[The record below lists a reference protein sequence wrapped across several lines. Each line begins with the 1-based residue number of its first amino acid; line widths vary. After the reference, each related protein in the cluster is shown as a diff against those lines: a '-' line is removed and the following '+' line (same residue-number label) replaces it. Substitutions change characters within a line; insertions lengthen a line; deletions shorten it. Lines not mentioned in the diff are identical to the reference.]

1 MKRCPSCN
9 RTYTDEALSFCL
21 EDGTPLLIEAPTP
34 ATAGTLPYPPP
45 RDTDPPP
52 TQVYHPSAA
61 IPAQPPAL
69 NLPPSYQ
76 PRYSPLPMAQ
86 RRKSH
91 AVWWILGGLAV
102 ITILGIGLVVILIA
116 IASMSSDSNS
126 NRSNTNNSNLNTN
139 NANRSTNANSTNS
152 NYQRDNA
159 DSNANL
165 PASASDDFSSQLWGA
180 GTSQYGETW
189 YANGEYHMRS
199 KDKTY
204 LVMYGPN
211 TTNYNTENATVSV
224 TVQNVDGI
232 SPVYGYG
239 MLVHCEKSKDK
250 KELEDYGFLIRTGD
264 SPAYEI
270 VMHKGGKETKLVDWT
285 TASNIRTGTSSNKIE
300 VRIKDRS
307 LSLYLNDQYA
317 TSITDAVPFKRGLV
331 GFYSSDA
338 HEVAFDDLG
347 ITR

>member
-21 EDGTPLLIEAPTP
+21 EDGTPLLIEAPP
-34 ATAGTLPYPPP
+34 AVTGGTIPYPSA
-45 RDTDPPP
+45 RDTNPPP
-52 TQVYHPSAA
+52 TQIYHPSAPQSHA
-61 IPAQPPAL
+61 PAVSP
-69 NLPPSYQ
+69 PPSYQ
-76 PRYSPLPMAQ
+76 PQYSPLPLPQ

-102 ITILGIGLVVILIA
+102 ITILGIGALVILIA
-116 IASMSSDSNS
+116 IASMSSNSNS
-126 NRSNTNNSNLNTN
+126 NRLSNTNNSNQNA

-152 NYQRDNA
+152 NYQRDNT

-165 PASASDDFSSQLWGA
+165 PTSASDDFSSQLWGT

-189 YANGEYHMRS
+189 YANNEYHMRS

-204 LVMYGPN
+204 LVMYGPSSS
-211 TTNYNTENATVSV
+211 NYNTENATVHV

-239 MLVHCEKSKDK
+239 LLVHCEKSKDK
-250 KELEDYGFLIRTGD
+250 NELEDYGFLIRTGD

-285 TASNIRTGTSSNKIE
+285 TASTIRTGTNSNQIE

-307 LSLYLNDQYA
+307 LSLYINGQYA
-317 TSITDAVPFKRGLV
+317 TSITDSVPFKRGLV
-331 GFYSSDA
+331 GFYTSDA
-338 HEVAFDDLG
+338 HEIAFDDLG